1 MKEKPPRARTPR
13 EKLEHE
19 LNTLI
24 DLGRDEWVQRLMRRR
39 GLYPKDLKRR
49 HERWVAMGKPEYD
62 SPEWLAELDHLRK
75 LEPRKGKQEV
85 PPSNI
90 DSEYRRLML
99 IAARQAAGLPVEL
112 AGLPG
117 QNHYGQTNEQRA
129 EAARMYRWLWRN
141 FPGQLKACGSELRAL
156 IRKAG
161 GVA

>member
-1 MKEKPPRARTPR
+1 MSKASARTPR

-19 LNTLI
+19 LNAFI

-39 GLYPKDLKRR
+39 GLYPKDLRR
-49 HERWVAMGKPEYD
+49 RNDRWVTMGKPEYD
-62 SPEWLAELDHLRK
+62 SPEWLAELERLRK

-85 PPSNI
+85 PPLGT
-90 DSEYRRLML
+90 EYRRMML

-112 AGLPG
+112 AELPG
-117 QNHYGQTNEQRA
+117 QNHYSHTKQQRA

-141 FPGQLKACGSELRAL
+141 FPGQLKACDPALRAL